1 MEVNMYKLFY
11 SNEVIEKDIPKL
23 SEPIKKRIKNA
34 IEAKLL
40 TDPVEFGK
48 PLRYSLRGCR
58 SLRVGDYR
66 IIYQLMGQKINIAVI
81 QHRKDCYV
89 ERKF

>member
-1 MEVNMYKLFY
+1 MYKLFY

-40 TDPVEFGK
+40 TDPVGFGK

-66 IIYQLMGQKINIAVI
+66 IIYQLMEQKINIVVI